1 MSYVIRHGQ
10 RIEVMTIHPHPTP
23 KQKRKAFEPRFIKV
37 PRHWISALGRSNSA
51 NTYRLAMLILIEAFR
66 NKRRNGE
73 VALSTATTGMPRN
86 TKARAARELVDL
98 GLIQLQEDGTGALR
112 ARVISDSYKKEENY
126 KN

>member
-1 MSYVIRHGQ
+1 
-10 RIEVMTIHPHPTP
+10 
-23 KQKRKAFEPRFIKV
+23 
-37 PRHWISALGRSNSA
+37 
-51 NTYRLAMLILIEAFR
+51 MLILIEAFR

-86 TKARAARELVDL
+86 TKARAARKLVDL